1 MKMDDAYLSG
11 LMGMSSD
18 LDGVSFIFYSI
29 LDGLGLYG
37 RFMVMNMKE
46 ILGYVI

>member
-1 MKMDDAYLSG
+1 MYAAYLLG
-11 LMGMSSD
+11 LIGVFGD
-18 LDGVSFIFYSI
+18 LDRISFIFYFV